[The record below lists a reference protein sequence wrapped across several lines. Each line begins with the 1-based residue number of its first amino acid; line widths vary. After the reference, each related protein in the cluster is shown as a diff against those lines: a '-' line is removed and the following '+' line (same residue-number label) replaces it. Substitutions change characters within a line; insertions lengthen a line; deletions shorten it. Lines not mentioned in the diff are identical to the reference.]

1 LPKRVVPRERLARR
15 DTIDADGRNTPPV
28 TSPHRD
34 LDLGGAALT
43 LLLSALWGGNPVAI
57 KIGLHDAGPFA
68 LGWMRFVLGGL
79 SIITW
84 AWWTGALKGFR
95 IERHEWRPLGVL
107 GLLFTVQIGLLNL
120 GTDLTSASHS
130 AVLLNAYAVHAV
142 VLAHFQ
148 VPGDRLTARKLGGAV
163 IAYAGI
169 VILFSRQLGATGTS
183 LIGDLVVS
191 ISAAL
196 LGERTIYLA
205 CAVQRIDPTK
215 LLLAQ
220 AVIGS
225 AGLAG
230 LSLGLEGGLPYR
242 WTTPLALAI
251 GYQGI
256 VVAGFNFIANLW
268 LLQRYRPS
276 ALAGIWLTSPIF
288 GVLLSALFAGDPL
301 TGALLLASVLVAI
314 GIGLA
319 SRGT

>member
-1 LPKRVVPRERLARR
+1 MAQR
-15 DTIDADGRNTPPV
+15 DTIDGDVTLNPV
-28 TSPHRD
+28 TSPHRH
-34 LDLGGAALT
+34 LDLRGASLA

-57 KIGLHDAGPFA
+57 KIGLQDAGPFA
-68 LGWMRFVLGGL
+68 LGWIRFVLGGL
-79 SIITW
+79 SIVSW
-84 AWWTGALKGFR
+84 AWWTGALRGFR
-95 IERHEWRPLGVL
+95 IEPHEWRPLTIL
-107 GLLFTVQIGLLNL
+107 GLLFTVQIGLMNL

-142 VLAHFQ
+142 LLAHFQ
-148 VPGDRLTARKLGGAV
+148 VPGDRLTPRKLGGAV
-163 IAYAGI
+163 VAYAGI
-169 VILFSRQLGATGTS
+169 VILFSRQLGGGGTS
-183 LIGDLVVS
+183 LIGDIVVS

-205 CAVQRIDPTK
+205 RAVQRIDPTK

-220 AVIGS
+220 AIIGS

-230 LSLGLEGGLPYR
+230 LSLWLEGGLPSR
-242 WTTPLALAI
+242 WTASLLLAI

-268 LLQRYRPS
+268 LLKQYRPS
-276 ALAGIWLTSPIF
+276 ALAGFWLTSPIF
-288 GVLLSALFAGDPL
+288 GVVLAGLFVGDPL
-301 TGALLLASVLVAI
+301 TGALLLASGLVAV